1 MKGEERVCN
10 VTEADRPRGTAVSAY
25 PKKCLHVRLPKAG
38 ALPLCAA
45 VLCGIP
51 RLAKPC
57 GDAGDQAQ
65 VRASGGCLGTE
76 RR

>member
-1 MKGEERVCN
+1 MKGKERVCN
-10 VTEADRPRGTAVSAY
+10 VTEADRPRGAAVSAY
-25 PKKCLHVRLPKAG
+25 PKKCLHVRLLRVRV
-38 ALPLCAA
+38 LPLCAA

-51 RLAKPC
+51 IVMNER
-57 GDAGDQAQ
+57 DAGDQAQ